1 MSCYG
6 WERGTVKLPAKEFT
20 TFRKTLLERLELR
33 QDKLLNIANDCYGQ
47 IKKLKPKNKQE
58 FIHNALEYKNLSF
71 SEQGQIKEAIL
82 KDNKVL
88 KPKKKDFK
96 LDKKKDGFEN
106 SDLTVVLNK
115 KDKTV
120 TYHTDDN
127 NHSIDDARSCFL
139 GETVLSLLNRVQYT
153 SHTGGY
159 LETQTEY
166 DVDAG
171 CGARVSQTFG
181 KYKTSDK
188 FKRMLYKF

>member
-6 WERGTVKLPAKEFT
+6 WERGEVKLPAKEFS
-20 TFRKTLLERLELR
+20 TFKKTLISNLELR
-33 QDKLLNIANDCYGQ
+33 QDKLLYYANQCYEQ
-47 IKKLKPKNKQE
+47 VKKLKPKNKKE
-58 FIHNALEYKNLSF
+58 FIENSLEYKSLSY
-71 SEQGQIKEAIL
+71 SEKDQIINSLL

-96 LDKKKDGFEN
+96 LDKSKDVFEN

-115 KDKTV
+115 KEKTV

-127 NHSIDDARSCFL
+127 NHSIDDARSSFL
-139 GETVLSLLNRVQYT
+139 GETVLRLLSRVQYT

-159 LETQTEY
+159 LQTQTEY

-188 FKRMLYKF
+188 FRKMLYKF